1 MKGDKYLHL
10 LDSLQHRNRFLGL
23 ALIVLVCI
31 NVVNLGALMKAQT
44 RTQTIVVPVGGEG
57 MQIGNGKA
65 DERYI
70 RRMAR
75 YITNQVG
82 SYSAGTARAQY
93 QELLQLFS
101 PTQVTEVAKYFDK
114 LIADIER
121 YPSIASNVE
130 WAGQNPLKF
139 TSTMI
144 QVLAMKERYVNGSV
158 SERKQVHY
166 CITYHVEDTRF
177 YIDRLDEKA
186 EAATDLCFLD
196 KAPVDPNAPKATDEK
211 PAQ

>member
-23 ALIVLVCI
+23 SLMVLVGI
-31 NVVNLGALMKAQT
+31 NIVNLGALMKAQT

-65 DERYI
+65 DEKYI

-82 SYSAGTARAQY
+82 SYSAGTARGQY
-93 QELLQLFS
+93 QELLQLFA

-114 LIADIER
+114 LVADIER
-121 YPSIASNVE
+121 YPSISSNVE
-130 WAGQNPLKF
+130 WAGDRPLKF
-139 TSTMI
+139 TSNMI
-144 QVLAMKERYVNGSV
+144 QVLAIKERYVNGAV
-158 SERKQVHY
+158 TERKQVHY
-166 CITYHVEDTRF
+166 CITYHVEDARF
-177 YIDRLDEKA
+177 FIDRLDEKG

-196 KAPVDPNAPKATDEK
+196 SSPASKANDEK
-211 PAQ
+211 PAE

>member
-1 MKGDKYLHL
+1 MKGEKYLHL

-23 ALIVLVCI
+23 SLMVLVGI
-31 NVVNLGALMKAQT
+31 NIVNLGALMKAQT

-65 DERYI
+65 DEKYI

-93 QELLQLFS
+93 QELLQLFA

-114 LIADIER
+114 LVADIER
-121 YPSIASNVE
+121 YPSISSNVE
-130 WAGQNPLKF
+130 WAGDRPLKF
-139 TSTMI
+139 TSNMI
-144 QVLAMKERYVNGSV
+144 QILAIKERYVNGAV
-158 SERKQVHY
+158 TERKQVHY
-166 CITYHVEDTRF
+166 CITYHVEDARF
-177 YIDRLDEKA
+177 FIDRLDEKG

-196 KAPVDPNAPKATDEK
+196 SSAAPKATDEK
-211 PAQ
+211 PAE